1 MVKNKFSSNINN
13 FHPSMQIV
21 LSHTTVYFYVY
32 SYFFPQQGPPNIM
45 PFCGV
50 QFLLG
55 SLNMEF
61 LLVLSINLHRKM
73 EFVFRNVDVCSVAT
87 LGFSIMLT
95 SSRITV
101 TRSVYDIVLD
111 LSVQTSCCRS
121 AEHNSKPTPPCA
133 HIVNTSLNIEH
144 MFRHLFDG
152 LCQSCFGLVEKFN
165 I

>member
-32 SYFFPQQGPPNIM
+32 SYFFPNKDHQISCHFVEC
-45 PFCGV
+45 FCFAVSTLQV

-111 LSVQTSCCRS
+111 LSV
-121 AEHNSKPTPPCA
+121 
-133 HIVNTSLNIEH
+133 
-144 MFRHLFDG
+144 
-152 LCQSCFGLVEKFN
+152 
-165 I
+165 